1 MGEVDSKTE
10 KIIHKIGEDTEA
22 KAKAIIN
29 EAEGKARA
37 IISEA
42 ERKTAEIRSGI
53 VGRGE
58 REAEQ
63 ERQRILANAKLRER
77 KAKLDAKEEVIK
89 EAFTLAEEKLKGAT
103 SGKEYQ
109 AVLKS
114 FLQEAVA
121 SLEGGSLVVLG
132 RKEDARVLG
141 EILPAIAK
149 ESGANLKLSAET
161 VNTSGGVIVKTED
174 GRVEVNNTFETRLAR
189 LRDDLRPAV
198 SKILFEEHA

>member
-1 MGEVDSKTE
+1 MGEVDSKVE
-10 KIIHKIGEDTEA
+10 KIIHRIEEDTEA
-22 KAKAIIN
+22 KAKALTR

-42 ERKTAEIRSGI
+42 EGKAAETRSGI
-53 VGRGE
+53 LGRGE

-89 EAFTLAEEKLKGAT
+89 EAFSLAEEKLKEAT

-109 AVLKS
+109 AVLKNL
-114 FLQEAVA
+114 LQEAVA
-121 SLEGGSLVVLG
+121 SLGSGTLVVMG
-132 RKEDARVLG
+132 RKEDAKHLKEV
-141 EILPAIAK
+141 LPAVAK
-149 ESGANLKLSAET
+149 ESGANLKLSNET
-161 VNTSGGVIVKTED
+161 INAAGGVIVKTED

-198 SKILFEEHA
+198 SKILFEG

>member
-1 MGEVDSKTE
+1 MGEVDSKVE
-10 KIIHKIGEDTEA
+10 KIIHRIEEDTEA
-22 KAKAIIN
+22 KAKALTR

-42 ERKTAEIRSGI
+42 EGKAAETRSGI

-89 EAFTLAEEKLKGAT
+89 EAFGLAEEKLKEAA

-109 AVLKS
+109 AVLKNL
-114 FLQEAVA
+114 LQEAVA
-121 SLEGGSLVVLG
+121 SLGSGSLVVMG
-132 RKEDARVLG
+132 RKEDAKHLKEV
-141 EILPAIAK
+141 LPAVAK
-149 ESGANLKLSAET
+149 GLKLSNET
-161 VNTSGGVIVKTED
+161 ISAAGGVIVKTED

-198 SKILFEEHA
+198 SKILFEGSA

>member
-1 MGEVDSKTE
+1 MGEVDSKVE
-10 KIIHKIGEDTEA
+10 KIIHRIEEDTEA
-22 KAKAIIN
+22 KARALTK

-42 ERKTAEIRSGI
+42 EGKAAETRSGI

-77 KAKLDAKEEVIK
+77 KAKLDAKEEVITA
-89 EAFTLAEEKLKGAT
+89 AFSLAEEKLKEAA

-109 AVLKS
+109 AALKNL
-114 FLQEAVA
+114 LQEAVA
-121 SLEGGSLVVLG
+121 SLGSGSLVVMG
-132 RKEDARVLG
+132 RKEDAKHLKEV
-141 EILPAIAK
+141 LPAVAK
-149 ESGANLKLSAET
+149 ESRASLKLSNET
-161 VNTSGGVIVKTED
+161 ISAAGGVIVKTED

-198 SKILFEEHA
+198 SKILFEGPA

>member
-1 MGEVDSKTE
+1 MGEVDSKVE
-10 KIIHKIGEDTEA
+10 KIIHRIEEDTEA
-22 KAKAIIN
+22 KAKALTK

-37 IISEA
+37 TISEA
-42 ERKTAEIRSGI
+42 EGKAAETRSGI

-77 KAKLDAKEEVIK
+77 KAKLDAKEAVIK
-89 EAFTLAEEKLKGAT
+89 EAFSLAEEKLKEAA

-109 AVLKS
+109 AVLKNL
-114 FLQEAVA
+114 LQEAVA
-121 SLEGGSLVVLG
+121 SLGSGTLVVMG
-132 RKEDARVLG
+132 RKEDAKHLK
-141 EILPAIAK
+141 EILPAVAK
-149 ESGANLKLSAET
+149 GSGVAMKLSSET
-161 VNTSGGVIVKTED
+161 INAAGGVVVKTED

-198 SKILFEEHA
+198 SKILFEGSA